1 MLCECVAIT
10 ESGEQKFLT
19 RYCGS
24 FAELYG
30 ELRKDGLRI
39 VQYEVNYKENQA
51 GNRLN
56 VAGR

>member
-1 MLCECVAIT
+1 MLCECVAIA
-10 ESGEQKFLT
+10 ENGERKFLT
-19 RYCGS
+19 RYCES

-30 ELRKDGLRI
+30 ELRKDGLRL
-39 VQYEVNYKENQA
+39 VQYEVNYKEIQA